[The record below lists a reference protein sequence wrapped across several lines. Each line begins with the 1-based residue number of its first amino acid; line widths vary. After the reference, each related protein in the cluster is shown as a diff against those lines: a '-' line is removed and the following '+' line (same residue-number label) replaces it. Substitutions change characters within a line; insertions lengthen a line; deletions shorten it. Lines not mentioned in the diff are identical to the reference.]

1 MLNSKKEFKDVSA
14 NENNPKWKNMIKREK
29 KIYLSSNDIRSNFE
43 RDFNRILHTNAYNRL
58 RHKTQVF
65 FSPQN
70 DHISTRIVHVNYV
83 ESISYT
89 ISNFLGLNTELT
101 RAIACGHD
109 VGHAPF
115 GHKGEKILSE
125 ISKRDVGKNFWHE
138 KNGLNMVDNIELLE
152 DYEGNKDNLN
162 LTYAVRDGII
172 SHCGEV
178 DENALKPREEMIDL
192 NDYEYPNKYM
202 PYTYEGCIVKISDKI
217 SYLGVDINDA
227 VQEGFLD
234 YNKIRELNNIL
245 GIKESNITNSY
256 IINHLVKDICENSN
270 LEEGIKLSSNSLELM
285 NKIKD
290 FNYKYIYSSK
300 KMIPSQKYFKLVIN
314 QIYETLKENF
324 DYENTIDNIKKQAK
338 YYPMLSGRF
347 LSWLENY
354 IKIGDRNKL
363 NNKILFDIT
372 KKEDYFNSIIN
383 YISGMT
389 DKYAIDL
396 YNEIIH
402 F

>member
-138 KNGLNMVDNIELLE
+138 KRCV
-152 DYEGNKDNLN
+152 
-162 LTYAVRDGII
+162 
-172 SHCGEV
+172 
-178 DENALKPREEMIDL
+178 
-192 NDYEYPNKYM
+192 
-202 PYTYEGCIVKISDKI
+202 
-217 SYLGVDINDA
+217 
-227 VQEGFLD
+227 
-234 YNKIRELNNIL
+234 
-245 GIKESNITNSY
+245 
-256 IINHLVKDICENSN
+256 
-270 LEEGIKLSSNSLELM
+270 
-285 NKIKD
+285 
-290 FNYKYIYSSK
+290 
-300 KMIPSQKYFKLVIN
+300 
-314 QIYETLKENF
+314 
-324 DYENTIDNIKKQAK
+324 
-338 YYPMLSGRF
+338 
-347 LSWLENY
+347 
-354 IKIGDRNKL
+354 
-363 NNKILFDIT
+363 
-372 KKEDYFNSIIN
+372 
-383 YISGMT
+383 
-389 DKYAIDL
+389 
-396 YNEIIH
+396 
-402 F
+402 